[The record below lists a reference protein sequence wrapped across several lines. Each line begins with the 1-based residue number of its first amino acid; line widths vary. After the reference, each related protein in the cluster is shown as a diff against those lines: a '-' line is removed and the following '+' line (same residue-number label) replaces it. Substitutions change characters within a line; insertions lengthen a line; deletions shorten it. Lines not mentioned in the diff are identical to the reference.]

1 MPPPS
6 ASRPCPDNPRSPGRF
21 PAREAVWLL
30 HTTPVP
36 RQVRWEPGHPVRIR
50 RSHWTGVTTLAAN
63 GLAENGGV
71 GKCGG
76 LEPVSL
82 NLTSYVAIGDSFTEG
97 VGDDLPDGRVRGW
110 ADRVAHGLAAASTK
124 PVSYANLAIRGR
136 LLAPIVSDQ
145 LDAAIA
151 LAPALISLN
160 GGGNDI
166 LRPRVS
172 IVSIADQLEA
182 AVDRAVGSGA
192 HVILLSGADPT
203 RHIPLGSLVRARGNQ
218 LAASVRDR
226 LPKEHVTFVDNWAD
240 AELGQLPYWS
250 RDKLHLNPA
259 GHARVAGNVLAA
271 LGVPIGDVSESG
283 LSAEAHERTAAYWRR
298 YVLPWIGRRL
308 TGRSSGDNRKP
319 KIATLQPVERLR
331 HD

>member
-1 MPPPS
+1 M
-6 ASRPCPDNPRSPGRF
+6 
-21 PAREAVWLL
+21 
-30 HTTPVP
+30 
-36 RQVRWEPGHPVRIR
+36 
-50 RSHWTGVTTLAAN
+50 
-63 GLAENGGV
+63 GV

-166 LRPRVS
+166 LRLRVS